1 LLCATLLRTLNSPLS
16 KAGDNISAISLGTH
30 PALFPEGS
38 ITAIVLVVNK
48 PLKQRFKQLYTAY
61 KLRNDPGAGKKVKVK
76 RDDVLLW
83 LEQAICEFNE
93 KNIEGRLLEKSFKK
107 YGQDFRVDGFS
118 EEFKAHLH
126 SLSGHLRSSAK

>member
-1 LLCATLLRTLNSPLS
+1 MQVC
-16 KAGDNISAISLGTH
+16 D
-30 PALFPEGS
+30 
-38 ITAIVLVVNK
+38 LVVNK

-83 LEQAICEFNE
+83 LEQAIGDFNE
-93 KNIEGRLLEKSFKK
+93 KNLEGRLLEKSFKK

-126 SLSGHLRSSAK
+126 SLSENTIYEALINNQVALELQ